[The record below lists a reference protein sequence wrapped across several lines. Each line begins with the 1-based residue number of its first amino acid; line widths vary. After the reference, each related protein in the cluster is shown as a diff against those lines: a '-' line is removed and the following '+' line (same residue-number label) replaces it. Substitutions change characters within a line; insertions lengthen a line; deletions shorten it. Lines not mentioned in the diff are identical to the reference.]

1 MLGSKLA
8 ASRAGGPAFRQGEG
22 AMRCGEA
29 RMLAADVRFVI
40 RYDHRDTGRSVT
52 YPSRRPWIHGRL
64 YLVDYSRVPARI
76 LGPCWGIT
84 AAWPGSLGTGAGM
97 TFGKGNRNVALLERS

>member
-52 YPSRRPWIHGRL
+52 YPSRRPWIHGRRPL
-64 YLVDYSRVPARI
+64 PGGLLPRASAHPRPVLGHNSR
-76 LGPCWGIT
+76 L
-84 AAWPGSLGTGAGM
+84 AWLPWNWRRNDVWQ
-97 TFGKGNRNVALLERS
+97 GK